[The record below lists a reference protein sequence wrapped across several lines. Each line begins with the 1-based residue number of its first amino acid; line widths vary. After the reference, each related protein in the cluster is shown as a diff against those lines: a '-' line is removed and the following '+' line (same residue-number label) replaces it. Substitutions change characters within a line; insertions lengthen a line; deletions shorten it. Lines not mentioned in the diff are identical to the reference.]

1 MKIITTSH
9 QKGGVGKTSL
19 TVNLALCY
27 AQSLKVAVIDTD
39 LQGSLSGISGM
50 LSGIDVLPFA
60 QYSKNIKGLR
70 QLDYD
75 IIIIDTPPYLTDMLT
90 KLFEI
95 SDYVLVPSK
104 VSYVDIMAVRAT
116 IDMINDVRRTHPQLK
131 AGLVL
136 NMVKSSSSIN
146 DEIKELIESLDI
158 ALLDTSVGDR
168 VSFTRSLIVDGIFN
182 TDDEKAKDEIMQ
194 LAREVLIAMNQ

>member
-27 AQSLKVAVIDTD
+27 AQSLNVAVIDTD

-50 LSGIDVLPFA
+50 LSGIDVIPFS
-60 QYSKNIKGLR
+60 QYSKNIKALKK
-70 QLDYD
+70 LDYD
-75 IIIIDTPPYLTDMLT
+75 IIIIDTPPYLTDILT
-90 KLFEI
+90 KLFEV

-116 IDMINDVRRTHPQLK
+116 IDMINDVRRSHTQLK

-146 DEIKELIESLDI
+146 AEIKELIKSLDI
-158 ALLDTSVGDR
+158 ALLTASVGDR
-168 VSFTRSLIVDGIFN
+168 VSFTRSLIIDGIFN
-182 TDDEKAKDEIMQ
+182 TDDEKAKDEIME